1 MSVTC
6 CLFPLSQIIVPFTCI
21 QTLFGSFPYTVI
33 LLRERPD
40 EEVNVDGLGEGVDG
54 ADLGDGVRRAE
65 EVDPVL
71 PLRVGNLFSGGYLYS
86 VGTWMRCILD
96 TFTHGEIEMS
106 ALPLTMDPKIPPKVA
121 FGSRKVPVLGAVPQ
135 SLSASLSSL

>member
-1 MSVTC
+1 M
-6 CLFPLSQIIVPFTCI
+6 
-21 QTLFGSFPYTVI
+21 G
-33 LLRERPD
+33 RR
-40 EEVNVDGLGEGVDG
+40 VDRIHAVGVRVRLAPTG
-54 ADLGDGVRRAE
+54 RHADHLGDGVGRAE

-71 PLRVGNLFSGGYLYS
+71 PLRVANLFSGGYLYS